1 MRVPTVLN
9 CLVKLVVFVLV
20 VVFPSPKFR
29 TISSIFPLLCAD
41 SVMFAGGV
49 AVVGDACIWKLCLFW
64 FSTQTI
70 TVVFAM
76 AVLLGH

>member
-1 MRVPTVLN
+1 
-9 CLVKLVVFVLV
+9 
-20 VVFPSPKFR
+20 
-29 TISSIFPLLCAD
+29 
-41 SVMFAGGV
+41 MFAGGV

-64 FSTQTI
+64 FSTQTV